1 MVIGRTTVVDILSVN
16 DLLFDFIIIIIIIQ
30 ICINRVYIQD
40 DPDELYRP
48 VSEERARASMEQS
61 KAMEY
66 KGLEMIFF

>member
-16 DLLFDFIIIIIIIQ
+16 DLLFDFIIIIIIQ